1 MTLQLGGLR
10 TVAASKNGLRILTP
24 TEDAR
29 MHQRPLAPQTIDML
43 GRVRTATIATEL
55 FKKGLRNTFLFGLR
69 PLNPRACR
77 FVGEAFT
84 LRHIPAREDIDVET
98 ALDNPEHPQR
108 KAIETLGPNHVL
120 VMDCRSQPQA
130 TSAGHVVVRRM
141 QQRGARGL
149 ITDGSMRDSPPI
161 AAMDFPVYCAGV
173 SAAASQALH
182 HAVDIQIP
190 IGCAGV
196 PVYPGDVL
204 VGDEEGVVVI
214 PRKFADDVAAPA
226 VERERREEPLP
237 LTKRERLVATLAA
250 RGLTN
255 GDIADQLVIS
265 ARTVG
270 NHLHSV
276 YAKLG
281 VDGREELRR
290 FPGLS

>member
-1 MTLQLGGLR
+1 M
-10 TVAASKNGLRILTP
+10 
-24 TEDAR
+24 EDAR
-29 MHQRPLAPQTIDML
+29 MHQRPLAPQTLEML

-55 FKKGLRNTFLFGLR
+55 FRRGLRNTFLFGLR

-84 LRHIPAREDIDVET
+84 LRHIPAREDIDVEST
-98 ALDNPEHPQR
+98 FNDPDHPHR
-108 KAIETLGPNHVL
+108 KAIDTLGRNNVL
-120 VMDCRSQPQA
+120 VMDCRSQSRA
-130 TSAGHVVVRRM
+130 ASAGHVVVRRM

-173 SAAASQALH
+173 SATMSLALH

-214 PRKFADDVAAPA
+214 PRKFADEVARPA
-226 VERERREEPLP
+226 VERERQEEPLP

-250 RGLTN
+250 RGHTN

-281 VDGREELRR
+281 VGGRGELRR